1 MLITVEGGTYSGK
14 FDMVGDGKFATH
26 ADFESAIVSLLP
38 NLRRYALSLCR
49 SPQTADDLVQST
61 CERAFAA
68 KLSFQPG
75 TRIDAWLFRILRNLW
90 IDTIRKSR
98 FEMEPLDGD
107 AAPDIPD
114 QTAEAAAET
123 KLLLK
128 QVSDIVMRLP
138 DAQREV
144 VLLVCVEEMSYK
156 EASELLEVPI
166 GTVMSRL
173 ARARREI
180 MRVSGIK

>member
-1 MLITVEGGTYSGK
+1 MVEGSK
-14 FDMVGDGKFATH
+14 IATH
-26 ADFESAIVSLLP
+26 ADFESAVVSLLP

-49 SPQTADDLVQST
+49 SPHTADDLVQGT

-68 KLSFQPG
+68 KMSFQPG

-90 IDTIRKSR
+90 IDTIRKSKI
-98 FEMEPLDGD
+98 ETEPLDGD
-107 AAPDIPD
+107 AVPDIPD
-114 QTAEAAAET
+114 QTADAAAET
-123 KLLLK
+123 KLMLR
-128 QVSDIVMRLP
+128 QVSDIVTRLP
-138 DAQREV
+138 DVQREV

-173 ARARREI
+173 ARARQEI
-180 MRVSGIK
+180 MRVAGIK